1 MKISYR
7 LILILLLGVFSAL
20 STNLQNK
27 RGFRKTEVKLT
38 DGEIFQLDTFN
49 FNSGNKELIGKE
61 YYSKLNTALI
71 RSLENDTNDIGD
83 LISFINNNCIND
95 NIGYSNILPYTS
107 TSGYSSKTAFPNG
120 VYYEYNGWYNF
131 NSERSE
137 GILNYFHH
145 LVQNKTARTFLFN
158 QALEILVGLCKT
170 YPKDFAK
177 DVLKELDELLVFS
190 NSIKTINE
198 KSYDSTREKSFW
210 NGFIYRRYLLDQ
222 VHISEIQADIQ
233 LARQRISALD
243 VSLQSDAMFE
253 FSLNNQVS
261 IFYSMDKFSL
271 YSKINQKEIYFGKD
285 FEITKVKFFKD
296 LTGEYYQ
303 IHLVEGYNR
312 IPKRMLFDKY
322 LKIVE

>member
-1 MKISYR
+1 MKISNR

-71 RSLENDTNDIGD
+71 RSFENDDSDISD
-83 LISFINNNCIND
+83 LISFINNYAENENLGYIN
-95 NIGYSNILPYTS
+95 IMPSNYNYLF
-107 TSGYSSKTAFPNG
+107 SGLRSQNNFPNSKLDDDG
-120 VYYEYNGWYNF
+120 SYYISGD
-131 NSERSE
+131 
-137 GILNYFHH
+137 LQKYFHS
-145 LVQNKTARTFLFN
+145 LFQNKTIRTFLFN
-158 QALEILVGLCKT
+158 QALEILAGLCKS
-170 YPKDFAK
+170 YPKDFSK
-177 DVLKELDELLVFS
+177 NVLKELDELLVFS
-190 NSIKTINE
+190 NSIKTLNE
-198 KSYDSTREKSFW
+198 ENFNCFKYSFW
-210 NGFIYRRYLLDQ
+210 KGFIYRRYLLDQ
-222 VHISEIQADIQ
+222 VPISEIQADIQ

-243 VSLQSDAMFE
+243 VSLQPDAMFE

-285 FEITKVKFFKD
+285 FEITKVKFLKD

>member
-27 RGFRKTEVKLT
+27 RGFRKTEIKLT

-49 FNSGNKELIGKE
+49 FNSVNKELIGKE

-71 RSLENDTNDIGD
+71 RSFENDTNDIGD
-83 LISFINNNCIND
+83 LISFINNNCEEQGL
-95 NIGYSNILPYTS
+95 GYTNILPNTS
-107 TSGYSSKTAFPNG
+107 TGGYGSKSAFPKG
-120 VYYEYNGWYNF
+120 VYNDGWYKF
-131 NSERSE
+131 SDERDE
-137 GILNYFHH
+137 GFLNYFHH
-145 LVQNKTARTFLFN
+145 LLQNKTARSFLFN

-177 DVLKELDELLVFS
+177 NVLKELDELLVFS

-198 KSYDSTREKSFW
+198 KTYDSSREKSFW

-222 VHISEIQADIQ
+222 VPISEIQADIQ
-233 LARQRISALD
+233 LAKQRISALD
-243 VSLQSDAMFE
+243 VSLQPDAMFE

-285 FEITKVKFFKD
+285 FEITKVKFLKD

-322 LKIVE
+322 LKVVE